1 MVDGDDG
8 YEGDDQAG
16 CGPCARGGG
25 LLLLAVGLG
34 LGLIGADLLTG
45 GALTRLVTGGGAAV
59 IAGASAASALADDDD
74 DEGDDDGEA
83 GEAGEG
89 PWTVD
94 EAELARA

>member
-16 CGPCARGGG
+16 CGACARGGG

-74 DEGDDDGEA
+74 EDDEAGEA
-83 GEAGEG
+83 GEAGDG